1 MALITRLVASGER
14 SKKVRVYLD
23 GKYAFSLEPE
33 VALSAKLKV
42 DRDLSLSQLDE
53 LGKRNDLKKALS
65 AAERL
70 LSFRPRSE
78 KELVQK
84 LAQKKFDASII
95 FGALDYLREH
105 KLVDDAAFAR
115 YWAENRAA
123 FSPRSA
129 RMVTLEL
136 RQKGVSAE
144 TAAGCSEGMDDAEA
158 AYEAASKKVT
168 RMAVMDYEGFRRR
181 VGDFLKRRG
190 FSYETIDHCLKRLW
204 QEHVN
209 KE

>member
-1 MALITRLVASGER
+1 VAVITRLAASGER

-33 VALSAKLKV
+33 VALSAKLRV
-42 DRDLSLSQLDE
+42 DRDLSQSQVDD
-53 LGKRNDLKKALS
+53 LGKRNDMKRAVA

-78 KELVQK
+78 KELAQK
-84 LAQKKFDASII
+84 LAQKKFDPTTVTA
-95 FGALDYLREH
+95 ALDYLREH

-123 FSPRSA
+123 FSPRS
-129 RMVTLEL
+129 RRLVTLEL
-136 RQKGVSAE
+136 RQKGVDVA
-144 TAAGCSEGMDDAEA
+144 TASGCSEGLDDEAA
-158 AYEAASKKVT
+158 AYEAAARKVT
-168 RMAVMDYEGFRRR
+168 RMSITDYEGFRRR
-181 VGDFLKRRG
+181 MGDFLKRRG

>member
-1 MALITRLVASGER
+1 MAVITRLAASGER

-33 VALSAKLKV
+33 VAVAAKLKV
-42 DRDLSLSQLDE
+42 DRDLSQSQVDD

-78 KELVQK
+78 KELAQK
-84 LAQKKFDASII
+84 LAQKKYDAATISA
-95 FGALDYLREH
+95 ALDYLREH
-105 KLVDDAAFAR
+105 RLVDDAAFAR

-144 TAAGCSEGMDDAEA
+144 TAAICSEGLDDAEA
-158 AYEAASKKVT
+158 AYEAASKKVA
-168 RMAVMDYEGFRRR
+168 RMAVTDYEGFRRR
-181 VGDFLKRRG
+181 AGDFLKRRG